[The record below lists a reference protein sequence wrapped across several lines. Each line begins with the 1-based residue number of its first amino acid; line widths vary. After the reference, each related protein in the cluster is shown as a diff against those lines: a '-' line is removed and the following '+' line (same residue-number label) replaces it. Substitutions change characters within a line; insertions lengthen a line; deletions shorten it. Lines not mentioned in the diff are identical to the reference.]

1 MTSDPCLSDPAAPA
15 SAGLTAFLGHRRVGR
30 GTRATV
36 TRAVR
41 RALSATVAQPD
52 AGAALLV
59 FDDASGAPVELDL
72 RTSTADPSA
81 ATPRAAEAA
90 PPPPPGRPR
99 LGVVAREVTLLPQHW
114 EWLALQPG
122 GASVALRKLVHEARR
137 NLAER
142 DAQRAAQERCY
153 LFLRAIAGNLPG
165 YEEAL
170 RALFRGDLAAFD
182 AATAGWPQ
190 DLLAHGR
197 MLADGAFDTPQ
208 G

>member
-1 MTSDPCLSDPAAPA
+1 MTSDPHSSDPAEPA
-15 SAGLTAFLGHRRVGR
+15 VTAFLGHRRIGQ
-30 GTRATV
+30 GTRAAV
-36 TRAVR
+36 TRAAR
-41 RALSATVAQPD
+41 RALASPAA
-52 AGAALLV
+52 ASAALLA

-72 RTSTADPSA
+72 RTA
-81 ATPRAAEAA
+81 APAASVDAAA

-137 NLAER
+137 SLAAQ

-153 LFLRAIAGNLPG
+153 QFLRAIAGNLPG

-170 RALFRGDLAAFD
+170 RALFRGDQAGFD
-182 AATAGWPQ
+182 AATAGWPA
-190 DLLAHGR
+190 DVLAHGR
-197 MLADGAFDTPQ
+197 RLAEGAFGAVQD
-208 G
+208 

>member
-1 MTSDPCLSDPAAPA
+1 MASHSRSSASPEPA
-15 SAGLTAFLGHRRVGR
+15 LTAFLGHRRIGQ
-30 GTRATV
+30 GARAAV
-36 TRAVR
+36 TRAAR
-41 RALSATVAQPD
+41 RALATPAA
-52 AGAALLV
+52 AGAALLA

-72 RTSTADPSA
+72 RTSAPVVAADA
-81 ATPRAAEAA
+81 AA

-137 NLAER
+137 TLAAQ

-153 LFLRAIAGNLPG
+153 QFLRAIAGDLPG

-170 RALFRGDLAAFD
+170 RALFRGDQAGFD
-182 AATAGWPQ
+182 AATAGWPA
-190 DLLAHGR
+190 DVLAHGR
-197 MLADGAFDTPQ
+197 RLAEGAFDAPQ
-208 G
+208 D

>member
-1 MTSDPCLSDPAAPA
+1 MTSDSTPPDPAEPA
-15 SAGLTAFLGHRRVGR
+15 VTAFLGHRRIGQ
-30 GTRATV
+30 GPRAAV
-36 TRAVR
+36 TRAAR
-41 RALSATVAQPD
+41 RALATPAAASAP
-52 AGAALLV
+52 LLV

-72 RTSTADPSA
+72 HGRVPATAA
-81 ATPRAAEAA
+81 APVEAAA

-137 NLAER
+137 TLAGQ

-153 LFLRAIAGNLPG
+153 QFLRAIAGDLPG

-170 RALFRGDLAAFD
+170 RALFRGDRAGFD
-182 AATAGWPQ
+182 AATAGWPA
-190 DLLAHGR
+190 DVLAHGQR
-197 MLADGAFDTPQ
+197 LAEGAFGAPHA
-208 G
+208 

>member
-1 MTSDPCLSDPAAPA
+1 MASDSDSPNDPTAPA
-15 SAGLTAFLGHRRVGR
+15 VTAFLGHRRIGQ
-30 GTRATV
+30 GTRAAV
-36 TRAVR
+36 TRAAR
-41 RALSATVAQPD
+41 RALATP
-52 AGAALLV
+52 AAARLPLLA
-59 FDDASGAPVELDL
+59 FDDASGAPVELAL
-72 RTSTADPSA
+72 QGPAPTAAAARPS
-81 ATPRAAEAA
+81 EAA

-137 NLAER
+137 NLAAQ

-170 RALFRGDLAAFD
+170 RALFRGDQAGFD
-182 AATAGWPQ
+182 TATAGWPV
-190 DLLAHGR
+190 DVLAHGR
-197 MLADGAFDTPQ
+197 GLAEGAFGAPQ
-208 G
+208 D

>member
-1 MTSDPCLSDPAAPA
+1 MATNPHSPDPTAPA
-15 SAGLTAFLGHRRVGR
+15 EAAVTAFLGHRRIGQ
-30 GTRATV
+30 GPRAAV
-36 TRAVR
+36 TRAAR
-41 RALSATVAQPD
+41 RALATPA
-52 AGAALLV
+52 AATAALLA

-72 RTSTADPSA
+72 RTSA
-81 ATPRAAEAA
+81 AAAASPASTA

-137 NLAER
+137 SLAAQ

-170 RALFRGDLAAFD
+170 RALFRGDQAGFD
-182 AATAGWPQ
+182 AATTGWPA
-190 DLLAHGR
+190 DVLDHGRLLAE
-197 MLADGAFDTPQ
+197 GAFGAAQ

>member
-1 MTSDPCLSDPAAPA
+1 MTSDPSSPDPAASA
-15 SAGLTAFLGHRRVGR
+15 SGAVTAFLGHRRIGR
-30 GTRATV
+30 GSRAAV
-36 TRAVR
+36 ARAAR
-41 RALSATVAQPD
+41 RVLGSPAAASAP
-52 AGAALLV
+52 LLV
-59 FDDASGAPVELDL
+59 FDDASGALVELDL
-72 RTSTADPSA
+72 PPSA
-81 ATPRAAEAA
+81 SDAATATAAPRGGEAA

-137 NLAER
+137 NLAGR
-142 DAQRAAQERCY
+142 GAVRAAQERCY
-153 LFLRAIAGNLPG
+153 QFLRAIAGDLPG

-182 AATAGWPQ
+182 AATAGWP
-190 DLLAHGR
+190 DDVLAHGR
-197 MLADGAFDTPQ
+197 ALADGAFGTPP

>member
-1 MTSDPCLSDPAAPA
+1 MTSDSNASDPAEPA
-15 SAGLTAFLGHRRVGR
+15 LTAFLGHRRIGR
-30 GTRATV
+30 GSRAAV

-41 RALSATVAQPD
+41 RALATPAAASAP
-52 AGAALLV
+52 LLV

-72 RTSTADPSA
+72 HGRAPATAA
-81 ATPRAAEAA
+81 AQAEAAA

-137 NLAER
+137 SLAAQ
-142 DAQRAAQERCY
+142 DVQRAAQERCY
-153 LFLRAIAGNLPG
+153 LFLLAIAGNLPG

-170 RALFRGDLAAFD
+170 RALFRSDQAGFD
-182 AATAGWPQ
+182 GATAGWPA
-190 DLLAHGR
+190 DVLAHGR
-197 MLADGAFDTPQ
+197 RLAEGAF
-208 G
+208 GAALG